1 MKILSAAQIRLAD
14 QYTIAHEPISSL
26 ALMERAATQCTQWLT
41 ARLRPHTPVWVFA
54 GTGNNGG
61 DGLAIA
67 RQLHGQG
74 YATAVFVL
82 GAAKYSADCA
92 ANLTQYEALGLSIN
106 YLHHISDFPPIP
118 PNVLVVDALFG
129 SGLNRPCDGLAA
141 ALIEHLNASRANIV
155 AIDLPSGL
163 FCEDNSQN
171 IDENI
176 IAAGHTLSLHL
187 PKLALLLPDYQHK
200 IGQMHVLPIGLNED
214 FIKNQH
220 TDYQFIT
227 LADCAAM
234 YRPRQ
239 QFGHKG
245 TYGHALVVAGS
256 RGKMGAAVLATRA
269 SLRAGAGL
277 VSVLTAECGYT
288 ILQTTAP
295 EAMTLLNEGENYLQG
310 KIPELTAY
318 QAIGVGCGI
327 GTETETAMF
336 LGEILGN
343 YQRPMVIDAD
353 ALNVLATRPD
363 WHGLI
368 PAQSILTPHPKEF
381 SRWAGRWDNDTH
393 KLQLLNDLS
402 KKLQCHIVLKG
413 AYTAIAHPNGQVTFN
428 STGNAGMATGGSGD
442 TLTGILTALLA
453 QGYTP
458 ETASIL
464 GVWLHGFAGDCA
476 AAHYGQEALIASDL
490 AEFLGEGF
498 KALGKEKQQNSLL

>member
-26 ALMERAATQCTQWLT
+26 ALMERAAKQCTQWLS
-41 ARLRPHTPVWVFA
+41 ARLSRNTPIFVFA

-74 YATAVFVL
+74 YVVTVFVL

-92 ANLTQYEALGLSIN
+92 ANLTQYEALGLPIN
-106 YLHHISDFPPIP
+106 YLHQVSDFPPIP

-141 ALIEHLNASRANIV
+141 ALIQHLNASSANIV

-176 IAAGHTLSLHL
+176 IAAKHTLSLHL
-187 PKLALLLPDYQHK
+187 PKLALLLPDHQHK
-200 IGQMHVLPIGLNED
+200 VGQMHLLPIGLDEN
-214 FIKNQH
+214 FIASQDTNFE
-220 TDYQFIT
+220 FIT
-227 LADCAAM
+227 QTDCQKR
-234 YRPRQ
+234 YKPRQ
-239 QFGHKG
+239 AFGHKG
-245 TYGHALVVAGS
+245 TYGHALIVAGS
-256 RGKMGAAVLATRA
+256 KGKMGAAVLATRA

-277 VSVLTAECGYT
+277 VSVLIPECGYI

-295 EAMTLLNEGENYLQG
+295 EAMTLLNEGQNFLQG
-310 KIPELTAY
+310 KTPELIAY
-318 QAIGVGCGI
+318 QSIGIGCGI
-327 GTETETAMF
+327 GTETETAIF

-353 ALNVLATRPD
+353 ALNVLATRPE

-381 SRWAGRWDNDTH
+381 SRWVGCWENDTH
-393 KLQLLNDLS
+393 KLQLLKDLS
-402 KKLQCHIVLKG
+402 QKLQCHIVLKG
-413 AYTAIAHPNGQVTFN
+413 AYTAIAHPDGQITFN

-453 QGYTP
+453 QGYEP
-458 ETASIL
+458 EAASIL

-490 AEFLGEGF
+490 ADFLGEGF
-498 KALGKEKQQNSLL
+498 KALGKEKNTNI

>member
-14 QYTIAHEPISSL
+14 QYTITHEPISSL

-41 ARLRPHTPVWVFA
+41 ARLRRNTPIFIFA

-67 RQLHGQG
+67 RQLYAQG
-74 YATAVFVL
+74 YAVSVFVL
-82 GAAKYSADCA
+82 GAEKYSADCA
-92 ANLTQYEALGLSIN
+92 ANLTQYENLGQKIN
-106 YLHHISDFPPIP
+106 YLSKISDFPSVPADA
-118 PNVLVVDALFG
+118 LVIDALFG
-129 SGLNRPCDGLAA
+129 SGLNRPCTGLAA
-141 ALIEHLNASRANIV
+141 ELIQHLNASSANTV

-171 IDENI
+171 IDTNI
-176 IAAGHTLSLHL
+176 IAAKHTLSLHL

-200 IGQMHVLPIGLNED
+200 IGQIHILPIGLDEN
-214 FIKNQH
+214 FIASQDTNFE
-220 TDYQFIT
+220 FIT
-227 LADCAAM
+227 QTDCQKL
-234 YRPRQ
+234 YNPRQ

-256 RGKMGAAVLATRA
+256 KGKIGAAVLATRA
-269 SLRAGAGL
+269 CLRAGAGL
-277 VSVLTAECGYT
+277 VSVHIPACGYE
-288 ILQTTAP
+288 ILQSIAP
-295 EAMTLLNEGENYLQG
+295 EAMTLLNTGADFLEGET
-310 KIPELTAY
+310 PELTNY
-318 QAIGVGCGI
+318 QSIGIGCGI
-327 GTETETAMF
+327 GTETETAIF
-336 LGEILGN
+336 LGELLQNG
-343 YQRPMVIDAD
+343 QRPMVIDAD
-353 ALNVLATRPD
+353 ALNVLATRPE
-363 WHGLI
+363 WHGRI

-381 SRWAGRWDNDTH
+381 SRWVGRWNNDTQ
-393 KLQLLNDLS
+393 KLQLLTDLS

-413 AYTAIAHPNGQVTFN
+413 AYTAIAHPSGRITFN

-458 ETASIL
+458 EAASIL

-476 AAHYGQEALIASDL
+476 AAHYGQESLIASDL

-498 KALGKEKQQNSLL
+498 KALGKDLETL